1 MSLAGYS
8 IQPVN
13 IHILTWYE
21 SPVLD
26 DGLHTVNLSKFVVDV
41 DYAII
46 TVGLTTP
53 VGSTSTIIVDD
64 SNTEIKHQGSG
75 WNMSGRIFND
85 ERRLGTWATVRKFN
99 SSHGLL
105 GQCLSNLCPG
115 SSIAV
120 FAVFGWTGTG
130 SLTLD
135 FSLDNQTTISVV
147 SIPSGSTP
155 PHQETPNYQFL
166 SSNLTS
172 GNHTLFAND
181 TDTIGN
187 QTFVFDYLTYI
198 PSFELLANKPDFTD
212 TGTVL
217 PTPGAVAAPTQ
228 GNGNCKHVNTSVIV
242 GCVVGGLVGLT
253 FLAAFAFIIA
263 RRWHKLK
270 AESALVSPRPMD
282 TQNMNTY
289 ASTNSTGAQAQ
300 SPSVQSFASPVND
313 KIKTLR
319 HNGPP
324 WPTPNPV
331 LYPLRYGEST
341 MTSLPGSAV
350 SGRDTNP
357 TQAQMNELR
366 RRPDDIT
373 S

>member
-85 ERRLGTWATVRKFN
+85 ERRLGTWATCVAPFF
-99 SSHGLL
+99 SGLFFS
-105 GQCLSNLCPG
+105 QCLSNLCPG

-120 FAVFGWTGTG
+120 FAVFGWTGAG

-135 FSLDNQTTISVV
+135 FALDNQTTTSVV

-253 FLAAFAFIIA
+253 FLAALAIIIA

-270 AESALVSPRPMD
+270 ADICQYKFHGR
-282 TQNMNTY
+282 
-289 ASTNSTGAQAQ
+289 TG
-300 SPSVQSFASPVND
+300 PVTKCPKFRFPVND

-341 MTSLPGSAV
+341 MTSLPGSVV

>member
-99 SSHGLL
+99 SLHELL
-105 GQCLSNLCPG
+105 G
-115 SSIAV
+115 
-120 FAVFGWTGTG
+120 
-130 SLTLD
+130 
-135 FSLDNQTTISVV
+135 
-147 SIPSGSTP
+147 IPSGSTP
-155 PHQETPNYQFL
+155 PHQETPNYQFF
-166 SSNLTS
+166 SSNLIS
-172 GNHTLFAND
+172 GNHTPFVNV
-181 TDTIGN
+181 TDAIGN

-198 PSFELLANKPDFTD
+198 PSFESLVSKPDFTD

-228 GNGNCKHVNTSVIV
+228 GNGNSKHVNTSVIV